1 MFVFLFSQYD
11 LWSEKFSPNRSFLK
25 ILRTIPMGVTI
36 TKKIASITIGGTT
49 FPRSAPSFIHKRLKG
64 FSNTGLRND
73 KSNNI
78 PDMSVVKTSLKKWQE
93 KSDWGLNYGKRKSE
107 AGPNGYEACLRFN
120 LIISK

>member
-36 TKKIASITIGGTT
+36 TKKIANITIGGTT
-49 FPRSAPSFIHKRLKG
+49 FPRRFPSFIHKRLKG

-73 KSNNI
+73 KINNI
-78 PDMSVVKTSLKKWQE
+78 ADTINQGSLIWLP
-93 KSDWGLNYGKRKSE
+93 SRTGHSE
-107 AGPNGYEACLRFN
+107 
-120 LIISK
+120 IIKNTTENTIPKLFSEDFFISYFL